1 MLFQKHSY
9 RCTGEPLLTSS
20 LSLNHLTLY
29 EEECTLSDFHSLL
42 YSPLHTEL
50 ELFDELV
57 V

>member
-1 MLFQKHSY
+1 MLLQKHSY

-20 LSLNHLTLY
+20 LSLNQLPLF
-29 EEECTLSDFHSLL
+29 EEECTLSDFHPLL
-42 YSPLHTEL
+42 YFPLHTEL